1 MDKKELERRLDR
13 LCSTLTRCSEP
24 RCFTCGKR
32 LDYADRQAG
41 HFIPR
46 IVKGAR
52 WNLDNLH
59 TQCYKC
65 NVYKGGNISRYRE
78 KLEKKFPSTLKDLD
92 DTYVAYQDGIL
103 PEPSYEYKAML
114 YNYLLDRL
122 RAEFPRRAQF
132 FSEWQKIEL
141 CYI

>member
-13 LCSTLTRCSEP
+13 LCSTLTRCREP

-32 LDYADRQAG
+32 LVYSDRQAG

-46 IVKGAR
+46 VVKYSR

-65 NVYKGGNISRYRE
+65 NVYKGGNLSRYRE
-78 KLEKKFPSTLKDLD
+78 ELGKKFPSVLNDLD
-92 DTYVAYQDGIL
+92 NIYMAYRDGIL
-103 PEPSYEYKAML
+103 SEPSYEYKAML
-114 YNYLLDRL
+114 YNCLLDEL
-122 RAEFPRRAQF
+122 REEFPRRALL
-132 FSEWQKIEL
+132 FSEWRKIEL